1 MGDKLC
7 PLLLA
12 ANPSNVGGKAA
23 CRAEECALWR
33 NSGCGMIAVPEMVSD
48 DSEDDA

>member
-23 CRAEECALWR
+23 CKQEECMLWQ
-33 NSGCGMIAVPEMVSD
+33 NGCGLIAAPVNKNQKETQNG
-48 DSEDDA
+48 